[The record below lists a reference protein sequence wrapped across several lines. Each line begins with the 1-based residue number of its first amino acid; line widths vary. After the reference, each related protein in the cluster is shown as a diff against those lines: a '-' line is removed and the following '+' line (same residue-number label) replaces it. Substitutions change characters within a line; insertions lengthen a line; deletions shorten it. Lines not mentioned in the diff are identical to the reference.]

1 MVHTWVLSSNGQAS
15 RSTHTAIHKNNKY
28 TAANGLRSGK
38 TDAINASGWRQ
49 LRIVFIVAILMI
61 LFTGVTLVRS
71 FADESAAPTASVEE
85 KVVLVDSG
93 DTLWDIAESV
103 KRKGLDTRE
112 AIQRIKERNDLASS
126 ALRSGDR
133 LIIPAN
139 VLQR

>member
-1 MVHTWVLSSNGQAS
+1 MVHTWVLSSNGQAG
-15 RSTHTAIHKNNKY
+15 RSKHTAINRNNKFSDANALRNNKAN
-28 TAANGLRSGK
+28 TAS
-38 TDAINASGWRQ
+38 ASGWK
-49 LRIVFIVAILMI
+49 LFRISFIAVILII

-71 FADESAAPTASVEE
+71 FADESAAPIASIEE

-112 AIQRIKERNDLASS
+112 AIQRIKERNDLTSS
-126 ALRSGDR
+126 SLRSGDR
-133 LIIPAN
+133 LIIPAS